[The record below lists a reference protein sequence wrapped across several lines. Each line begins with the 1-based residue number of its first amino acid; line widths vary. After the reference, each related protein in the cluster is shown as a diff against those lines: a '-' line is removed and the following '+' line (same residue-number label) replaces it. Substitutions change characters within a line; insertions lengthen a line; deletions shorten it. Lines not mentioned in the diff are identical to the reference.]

1 MYIHNILYKLINS
14 KRFHRKEKL
23 NREKILYLSNNCVI
37 IVFNLKTDN
46 KTKII
51 VKKVT
56 SKSKILSNNSFFIG
70 RFVTNKLKNEIQNFR
85 YMYGYEIYRNKQVLY
100 LEYIRGRN
108 FKNFIQSNMY
118 NTDKHKIDLFHNFLL
133 QIILCLEYIQDKFKF
148 VHYDLHLENIMIS
161 PCDNLNPFVFN
172 LSNQTIELKN
182 FGYLVYFID
191 FDFSIS
197 SLTKKP
203 FNVKKIMKYG
213 FTGIFLSGT
222 DILRFLF
229 SLQKKVEWS
238 KDYFGLMVKTF
249 LLYVFTNYYQIY
261 FEPGDSNSL
270 SIHEKLYFCMMNQ
283 KQIFY
288 TPLSLYYFLFENH
301 VILNIDRS
309 NFITPLQNDDYQIN
323 KNIYIP
329 RLTSSKDAI
338 EIFIRK
344 YENNTITR
352 NPFDTFLSRV
362 VISLQEL
369 LEFYEKN
376 DLQKIELD
384 PKMKDIK
391 YLK

>member
-1 MYIHNILYKLINS
+1 
-14 KRFHRKEKL
+14 
-23 NREKILYLSNNCVI
+23 
-37 IVFNLKTDN
+37 
-46 KTKII
+46 
-51 VKKVT
+51 
-56 SKSKILSNNSFFIG
+56 
-70 RFVTNKLKNEIQNFR
+70 
-85 YMYGYEIYRNKQVLY
+85 
-100 LEYIRGRN
+100 
-108 FKNFIQSNMY
+108 
-118 NTDKHKIDLFHNFLL
+118 
-133 QIILCLEYIQDKFKF
+133 
-148 VHYDLHLENIMIS
+148 MIS

-270 SIHEKLYFCMMNQ
+270 SIHEKLYFCMINQ

-309 NFITPLQNDDYQIN
+309 NFITPLQNDYQIN

-338 EIFIRK
+338 EMFIRK
-344 YENNTITR
+344 YENNRITH

>member
-14 KRFHRKEKL
+14 KTFHRKEKM

-56 SKSKILSNNSFFIG
+56 SKSKILSNNSFFIC

-100 LEYIRGRN
+100 LEYIRGRT

-270 SIHEKLYFCMMNQ
+270 SIHEKLYFCMINQ

-309 NFITPLQNDDYQIN
+309 NFITPLQNDYQIN

-338 EIFIRK
+338 EMFIRK
-344 YENNTITR
+344 YENNRITH